1 MKYQKGLKK
10 TKDFLR
16 TSPEPTIKEVCRE
29 AGLTDK
35 ETEIIIL
42 RFRKGKLRF
51 HAADEVG
58 MSKSRF
64 SIKFTLILKI
74 LKAMLIKLGFIDGDD

>member
-35 ETEIIIL
+35 ETEIIFL
-42 RFRKGKLRF
+42 DL
-51 HAADEVG
+51 E
-58 MSKSRF
+58 
-64 SIKFTLILKI
+64 
-74 LKAMLIKLGFIDGDD
+74 KASQDFMLPTK

>member
-42 RFRKGKLRF
+42 DLEK
-51 HAADEVG
+51 V
-58 MSKSRF
+58 SRD
-64 SIKFTLILKI
+64 FTLLMK
-74 LKAMLIKLGFIDGDD
+74 